1 MTFASGWASGIN
13 AYATVLVLGLL
24 GRFANTGGVP
34 EGFQRTD
41 VLIVMGVLALLE
53 FVADKIPVLDSLWD
67 VPSTVIRPIAGGVIG
82 ALIAGAHGDLLTI
95 TLAAVGGATALI
107 SHLAKAGIRL
117 AVNTSP
123 EPVSNVAA
131 SVAGDVGV
139 VGVSVLA
146 VLFPVAAAIVAAI
159 LLVVMCVVAWH
170 LAKQIGRGWRWL
182 RRKWSG
188 KGPGS
193 PETLTPDLG

>member
-24 GRFANTGGVP
+24 GRFAGTGGVP

-41 VLIVMGVLALLE
+41 VLIVMAVLALVE
-53 FVADKIPVLDSLWD
+53 FVADKVPVLDSIWD
-67 VPSTVIRPIAGGVIG
+67 VPSTVIRPIAGALIG
-82 ALIAGAHGDLLTI
+82 ALIAGANGDLLTI
-95 TLAAVGGATALI
+95 SLAAVGGVTALL

-123 EPVSNVAA
+123 EPVSNIGA

-139 VGVSVLA
+139 VGVTTLA
-146 VLFPVAAAIVAAI
+146 VLFPVAAAIIAGI
-159 LLVVMCVVAWH
+159 LLVFMIW
-170 LAKQIGRGWRWL
+170 LAFKLGTKVRRGWLWL
-182 RRKWSG
+182 KRKLY
-188 KGPGS
+188 
-193 PETLTPDLG
+193 PEPALAAE